1 MSHLYGLRANRLL
14 IFETKSGIHNGF
26 YTTNVHSGIFGF
38 PFGFY
43 LFIYLFIY
51 SLLFYYYYFLPFPV
65 LSSRPRFFTE
75 FLLGSL

>member
-43 LFIYLFIY
+43 LFIYSFITFLL
-51 SLLFYYYYFLPFPV
+51 LLFFAF
-65 LSSRPRFFTE
+65 SSSFI
-75 FLLGSL
+75 